1 MDELIDRISNNF
13 SVKENIAILIAE
25 QDIIV
30 LADYYDNLNK
40 KSFDLEVIIGGCTY
54 KDVSKDIYEY
64 LVYDQRGYNKLYEV
78 VAEKYNIIP
87 DKITIQTIMDYY
99 YDYLL
104 S

>member
-13 SVKENIAILIAE
+13 SVKENISILIAE

-78 VAEKYNIIP
+78 VAKKYNIIP